1 VRLGAVLL
9 AVALLATACGGGGK
23 PAASAAE
30 IAPFDT
36 YALLSGTAD
45 GVRRALEL
53 IPDGRRLVSLL
64 AAARAVTGG
73 GEHVALLDP
82 TGQRAVAI
90 VEHADVKALDRAGIA
105 HAEVHGWIVYSR
117 EQASVD
123 AARHAKRHLVD
134 APWYR
139 SAEGDVTFVSPSL
152 TLTASRDGDREV
164 AERTTPRA
172 GSDAVQTLAASIPD
186 DAVAAAAFQRG
197 ANAFGGLSF
206 GPALQQGLGLRL
218 SDLAAAAPGAG
229 VVFARA
235 AEPIPTVTLL
245 ARAGTLAAARRLVR
259 DLDPNA
265 PPPVPATLDGIPL
278 EVVHLSALDLYY
290 GLFEGT
296 LVVTD
301 DPDLQ
306 LRSSFTALDP
316 KGLPERTSEWAYLD
330 TASGLPALE
339 RLAALAGT
347 QLSQGFVDRVSP
359 LRSVLAYRIH
369 RGERQ
374 TLVVITR

>member
-1 VRLGAVLL
+1 VRLAL
-9 AVALLATACGGGGK
+9 ALAAAALLASACGGGAK
-23 PAASAAE
+23 PAASAADV
-30 IAPFDT
+30 APFDT
-36 YALLSGTAD
+36 YALLSGSPD

-73 GEHVALLDP
+73 GERIALLDP
-82 TGQRAVAI
+82 TGRRAVTI

-105 HAEVHGWIVYSR
+105 HAEVHGWVVYSR
-117 EQASVD
+117 QQASVD
-123 AARHAKRHLVD
+123 AVRKAKRHLVD
-134 APWYR
+134 EPWYR
-139 SAEGDVTFVSPSL
+139 PAEGDVTFVLPWL
-152 TLTASRDGDREV
+152 TLTASRHGDREI
-164 AERTTPRA
+164 AERTTAGA

-197 ANAFGGLSF
+197 ADAFGGLPF
-206 GPALQQGLGLRL
+206 GAALQQGLGLRL
-218 SDLAAAAPGAG
+218 SDLAAAAPGSG
-229 VVFARA
+229 VVFARP

-245 ARAGTLAAARRLVR
+245 ARGGTLAAARRLVR

-265 PPPVPATLDGIPL
+265 PPPVPAALDGVPL

-290 GLFEGT
+290 GRFEDT

-301 DPDLQ
+301 DPGLR
-306 LRSSFTALDP
+306 LRSSFTALGP
-316 KGLPERTSEWAYLD
+316 EGVPERTSAWAYLD
-330 TASGLPALE
+330 VASGLPALE

-347 QLSQGFVDRVSP
+347 PLSQGFVDRVSP

-374 TLVVITR
+374 TLVVVAR

>member
-1 VRLGAVLL
+1 VRLAFAL
-9 AVALLATACGGGGK
+9 AATALLASACGGGAK
-23 PAASAAE
+23 PAASAADV
-30 IAPFDT
+30 APFDT
-36 YALLSGTAD
+36 YALLSGSPD
-45 GVRRALEL
+45 GVQRVLEL

-73 GEHVALLDP
+73 GERVALLDP

-105 HAEVHGWIVYSR
+105 HAEVHGWLVYSR
-117 EQASVD
+117 QRASVD
-123 AARHAKRHLVD
+123 AVRHAKRHLVD

-139 SAEGDVTFVSPSL
+139 PAEGDVTFVSPRL
-152 TLTASRDGDREV
+152 TLTASRHGDREV
-164 AERTTPRA
+164 AERTARGA
-172 GSDAVQTLAASIPD
+172 GVDAVQTLAASIPE

-197 ANAFGGLSF
+197 AEAFAGLSF
-206 GPALQQGLGLRL
+206 GPALRQGLGLRL

-229 VVFARA
+229 VVFARP

-245 ARAGTLAAARRLVR
+245 ARGGTLLAASRLIR

-265 PPPVPATLDGIPL
+265 PPPVPATLDGVPL

-290 GLFEGT
+290 GRFEGT

-301 DPDLQ
+301 DPDLR

-316 KGLPERTSEWAYLD
+316 EGLPERTSAWAYLD
-330 TASGLPALE
+330 VRSGLPALE

-347 QLSQGFVDRVSP
+347 PLSPGFVARVSS
-359 LRSVLAYRIH
+359 LRSVLAYRVH

-374 TLVVITR
+374 TLVVVAR